1 MIPILVAFL
10 AGITAFAVVAFWS
23 QITEWLTDF
32 IPQVKKMINKSL
44 AKAQAVFARVVSGAF
59 RIIHKFLF
67 YKDDRGWIERTTER
81 ELEDENQVP
90 EDIRA
95 AYNSKKKANGEANV
109 TAAMEKELDMTI

>member
-23 QITEWLTDF
+23 QITEWLTTF
-32 IPQVKKMINKSL
+32 IPQVKKKIRESL

-59 RIIHKFLF
+59 RIIHKFL
-67 YKDDRGWIERTTER
+67 YKDDRGWVERTTER
-81 ELEDENQVP
+81 ELEDENEVP

-109 TAAMEKELDMTI
+109 TSAMEKELDMTI